1 MEKNRQIASR
11 TDKGSSTGLMIVRE
25 HLGTLLIAGER
36 ERERERERKRERKGS
51 IIASNYC
58 YPATVFHSSGS
69 ERINVFADSIN
80 AELEVQLNGPCPDY
94 AQIMCR

>member
-1 MEKNRQIASR
+1 
-11 TDKGSSTGLMIVRE
+11 MIVRE

-36 ERERERERKRERKGS
+36 EREREREMDPLSE
-51 IIASNYC
+51 
-58 YPATVFHSSGS
+58 ATIVIQQPCFTRV
-69 ERINVFADSIN
+69 EVRINVFADSIN